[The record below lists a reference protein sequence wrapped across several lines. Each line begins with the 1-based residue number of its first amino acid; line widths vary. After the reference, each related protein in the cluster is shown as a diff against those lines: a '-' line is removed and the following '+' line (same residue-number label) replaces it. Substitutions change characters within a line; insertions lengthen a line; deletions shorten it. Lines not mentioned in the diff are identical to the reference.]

1 MDLFLPSGIKVYFYP
16 QERKRRILE
25 HSMALSTSINGH
37 VLIQESLLNEVA
49 DFSFVEIGKDK
60 HAF

>member
-1 MDLFLPSGIKVYFYP
+1 
-16 QERKRRILE
+16 
-25 HSMALSTSINGH
+25 MALSTSINGH